1 MYIHKNLDHL
11 TDEWLREH
19 DPYYTDMDKN
29 KRDKLEYSY
38 ETFRQQRH
46 RRSKE
51 IEFNRLFV
59 SKLYEMLDKNVESI
73 RDYFP

>member
-1 MYIHKNLDHL
+1 
-11 TDEWLREH
+11 LRAN
-19 DPYYTDMDKN
+19 DPYYTDKDKN

-38 ETFRQQRH
+38 ETYRQQRF

-51 IEFNRLFV
+51 IEFNRLFIT
-59 SKLYEMLDKNVESI
+59 KLYEMLNKNVESI